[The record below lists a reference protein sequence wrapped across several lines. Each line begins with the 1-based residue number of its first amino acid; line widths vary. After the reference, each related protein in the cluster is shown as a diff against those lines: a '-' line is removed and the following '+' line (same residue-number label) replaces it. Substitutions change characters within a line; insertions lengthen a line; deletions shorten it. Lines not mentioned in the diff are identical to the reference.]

1 MALPK
6 QFELNLAR
14 IQKLLDDLKLSEAD
28 AARIAKMSVNTVKA
42 LLTQKGG
49 SGPSVLK
56 LERALDIEKQRR
68 DALIAAGQCGTDLP
82 LEFSEQLALALTL
95 STTLSSVLHKMTI
108 SAPPTSNAV
117 GAEELTVLKRNI
129 KAAQANLDVL
139 S

>member
-68 DALIAAGQCGTDLP
+68 DALIAAGQGGTDLP